1 MIIYRNVNEFQ
12 QDKFGEEIFVKK
24 SIVQKFMSISRD
36 NPNYKDATINK
47 KKLVDMVDIF

>member
-12 QDKFGEEIFVKK
+12 QDKFGEDIFVKK
-24 SIVQKFMSISRD
+24 SIVQKIWSVSRN
-36 NPNYKDATINK
+36 NPNYKDATFSK